1 MENDGKQPF
10 MSHLEELR
18 KRLVICAISVG
29 IGFVIAYFFSER
41 LFQILVMP
49 LQQNMEE
56 GQRLIFTNLP
66 EMFFAYLKTA
76 LVAGILASA
85 PIIFYQLYMFV
96 APGLYRHEKRLVI
109 PFVISSTLLFVG
121 GSLFG
126 YFVVFPFGFRFF
138 LGFANAYIQ
147 ALPSVKEYF
156 SFAIKLLFAFGV
168 VFELPV
174 VAFFLGKMGIL
185 TPDFMRQKRKYAIL
199 LTFALGAILTP
210 PDVVTQCMMAGP
222 LIVLYEISIIVV
234 RMARSGKSKDEE
246 APEEGDAGKEK
257 EVDGTS

>member
-1 MENDGKQPF
+1 METGEKQPF

-49 LQQNMEE
+49 LKQNMEE
-56 GQRLIFTNLP
+56 GQQLIFTNLP

-85 PIIFYQLYMFV
+85 PIIFYQIYMFV
-96 APGLYRHEKRLVI
+96 APGLYRNEKRLVV
-109 PFVISSTLLFVG
+109 PFVIASTLLFVG

-185 TPDFMRQKRKYAIL
+185 TPEFMRRKRKYAIL
-199 LTFALGAILTP
+199 LTFAMGAILTP
-210 PDVVTQCMMAGP
+210 PDVVTQCMMAVP
-222 LIVLYEISIIVV
+222 LIVLYEISILVV
-234 RMARSGKSKDEE
+234 RMTRSGKSNAEE
-246 APEEGDAGKEK
+246 NGEGGTKEK
-257 EVDGTS
+257 GADA